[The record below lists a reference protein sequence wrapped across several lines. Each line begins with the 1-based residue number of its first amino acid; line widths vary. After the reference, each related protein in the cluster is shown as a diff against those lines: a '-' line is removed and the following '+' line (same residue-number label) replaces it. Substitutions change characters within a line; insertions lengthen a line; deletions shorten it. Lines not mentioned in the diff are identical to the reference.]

1 MNTFRSFGLMGLSI
15 LSLVCLALTAHAKN
29 EDAPGLQRDIPLRM
43 SVPVVERST
52 SRATISWTTNKLANG
67 SISIG
72 SIGSGGSPTLILD
85 QVPTRHHRLTAE
97 FLVAGL
103 TYEYEV
109 ISTDEDGETVRYSGS
124 FLAI

>member
-15 LSLVCLALTAHAKN
+15 LSLVFFALTAHAKN
-29 EDAPGLQRDIPLRM
+29 EDAPGQQKIPLRM
-43 SVPVVERST
+43 SVPVVERSI
-52 SRATISWTTNKLANG
+52 SSVTIFWTTNKLANG
-67 SISIG
+67 SISLG
-72 SIGSGGSPTLILD
+72 SIGSGGSPILILD

-109 ISTDEDGETVRYSGS
+109 ISTDENGETVRYSGS